1 MSSRRQFVKITAATS
16 AALLLSRYDARA
28 DKPVG
33 RADAPLKILIL
44 GGTGFTGPHQVNYAV
59 ARGHQVTVFN
69 RGRRQADIPSSVKH
83 LTGDRNL
90 PNGAGVAALQGTET
104 WDVVI
109 DIPTTNPNWVRDA
122 GNALKGRVGQYIFV
136 STISVYPSPSPRSWA
151 DESLPV
157 IEYRGAKD
165 PFTATPQEIS
175 TLGYGE
181 MKVLS
186 EREAEKHFPGR
197 TTIVRP
203 GLIVGPGD
211 TSDRFTYWPVRVAR
225 GGEVLAPG
233 DGTDPVQIIDARD
246 LAEWIIR
253 LAENRTIGTFNA
265 TGPRSPLSMGEM
277 LAGIRA
283 AMPGSLDVRFTWV
296 ASDFLT
302 KKGVRGWSN
311 LPVWVPSEPG
321 NEGWGRTS
329 IEGAIAAGLTFRP
342 LADTAK
348 ATLDWHNMRPAAE
361 RIFPRMIKRPDG
373 SEAMSATGL
382 TPDRERQLLA
392 GVESRGCYPLVL
404 TNGVA
409 PCRHDP
415 VMR

>member
-1 MSSRRQFVKITAATS
+1 MNSRRHFVKTTAA
-16 AALLLSRYDARA
+16 AGAGLALGRYDARA
-28 DKPVG
+28 EPPVA
-33 RADAPLKILIL
+33 RAAAPLKILIL

-59 ARGHQVTVFN
+59 QRGHQVTVFN
-69 RGRRQADIPSSVKH
+69 RGRRQADIPASVRH

-90 PNGAGVAALQGTET
+90 PNGEGVAALKGTEM

-122 GNALKGRVGQYIFV
+122 ANALKGRVGHYIFV
-136 STISVYPSPSPRSWA
+136 STISVYQSPSPTAWA

-157 IEYRGAKD
+157 IEYKGATD
-165 PFTATPQEIS
+165 PFTATPQQVGA
-175 TLGYGE
+175 LGYGE
-181 MKVLS
+181 MKVVS

-197 TTIVRP
+197 TTVVRP

-211 TSDRFTYWPVRVAR
+211 TSDRFTYWPMRIAR

-233 DGTDPVQIIDARD
+233 DGSDPVQVIDARD

-265 TGPRSPLSMGEM
+265 TGPRAPLSMGE
-277 LAGIRA
+277 LVAGVRA

-296 ASDFLT
+296 PSDFLT
-302 KKGVRGWSN
+302 GKGVSGWTN

-329 IEGAIAAGLTFRP
+329 IEKAVAAGLTFRP

-348 ATLDWHNMRPAAE
+348 ATIDWHNRRPEAE
-361 RIFPRMIKRPDG
+361 RVFPRMIKRADG
-373 SEAMSATGL
+373 TEVMSQMGL
-382 TPDRERQLLA
+382 TPDREKQLLA
-392 GVESRGCYPLVL
+392 EWKAARG
-404 TNGVA
+404 
-409 PCRHDP
+409 
-415 VMR
+415 